1 MPDGLELGLGFIDH
15 SWLLVLGDSWSYE
28 GFVIDYFLNY
38 DQVQGHDICQ
48 FPRFDFQKPA
58 SCWSWAGAGH
68 IWWTPVDDLL
78 SWVLFL
84 GAGILFVIRRMYMHH
99 WCNFFLL
106 RAGTVMLATL
116 HLKFI
121 CPLGPFWCIQSDK
134 KTRRRIIVIKAIWK
148 IVRWDEACLW
158 CSLFGIC
165 IMKK

>member
-15 SWLLVLGDSWSYE
+15 SWLLVLGDSWSSE
-28 GFVIDYFLNY
+28 GFAIDYFLNY

-58 SCWSWAGAGH
+58 SCWSWAGDGH

-84 GAGILFVIRRMYMHH
+84 GAGILFVICRMYMHH
-99 WCNFFLL
+99 CPQKKKGTCTIDVIFFAKSWYGYASYSSFEVYL
-106 RAGTVMLATL
+106 
-116 HLKFI
+116 

-134 KTRRRIIVIKAIWK
+134 KTL
-148 IVRWDEACLW
+148 DN
-158 CSLFGIC
+158 
-165 IMKK
+165 